1 VVSLCPKIANTR
13 SKCAKCNEG
22 HKIDNCGLKCS
33 FCFGLRHMEE
43 KCWKKNL
50 KGTTTVIN
58 FLKVVVNDEKTTLFE
73 LNKICNTNHDLLFGI
88 KMPKKNLPIILSFA
102 RKIIEEMTNEENNET
117 SNVGV
122 EVIVRFMIL
131 SHFIKGKISL
141 TPMEII
147 LIISSELEYLECLIK
162 LARKQKDVEANK
174 IQMVVVQKTHVIS
187 QVNVN

>member
-1 VVSLCPKIANTR
+1 
-13 SKCAKCNEG
+13 
-22 HKIDNCGLKCS
+22 
-33 FCFGLRHMEE
+33 MEE

>member
-1 VVSLCPKIANTR
+1 
-13 SKCAKCNEG
+13 
-22 HKIDNCGLKCS
+22 
-33 FCFGLRHMEE
+33 MEE

-50 KGTTTVIN
+50 KGITTIIN
-58 FLKVVVNDEKTTLFE
+58 FLKVVVNDEETTLFE
-73 LNKICNTNHDLLFGI
+73 LNKIRNTNHDLLFGI
-88 KMPKKNLPIILSFA
+88 RMPKKNLPIILSFA
-102 RKIIEEMTNEENNET
+102 RKIIEEMTNEKNKET